1 MIANDPAS
9 SRVGAIYPI
18 DYGFGLAGSALGM
31 EVPRD
36 IRDLSVVFPRGTLQ
50 HDGRVQTIASVTR
63 GRLSNM
69 PRAEALGIMRNIID
83 TMNTNEEN
91 AANPFSELLSDAV
104 SDIQLMGNNTPNGVN
119 SARRRLDV
127 VGGRYDLIRNLTP
140 EQLLQVLTRT
150 LR

>member
-1 MIANDPAS
+1 
-9 SRVGAIYPI
+9 
-18 DYGFGLAGSALGM
+18 
-31 EVPRD
+31 
-36 IRDLSVVFPRGTLQ
+36 
-50 HDGRVQTIASVTR
+50 
-63 GRLSNM
+63 M